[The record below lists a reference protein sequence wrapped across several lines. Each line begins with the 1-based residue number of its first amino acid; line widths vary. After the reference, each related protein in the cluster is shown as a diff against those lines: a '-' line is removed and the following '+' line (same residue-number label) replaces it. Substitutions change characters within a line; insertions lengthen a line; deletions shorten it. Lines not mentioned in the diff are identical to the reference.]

1 MICSAG
7 GSGIESRAALEQLCQ
22 QYWYPLYAWLRH
34 KNHSHAES
42 EDLTQGFF
50 LHLISRDRL
59 QIADS
64 RRGRFRSFLLGS
76 LENYVTQQW
85 RKETAQKR
93 GGVDKPLSLDF
104 GDAESRYNFEP
115 VDDETPER
123 LFDRAW
129 ALEVLQLAL
138 KQLRDE
144 YESSGKTGLFDALKP
159 YLVDSRVDPL
169 VSIANELN
177 MSVGAVKVAAHR
189 LRQRYRKRLRELV
202 SQTVAQPDQIDDELA
217 DLLAALG

>member
-7 GSGIESRAALEQLCQ
+7 GSGIESRDALEQLCQ
-22 QYWYPLYAWLRH
+22 QYWYPLYAWLRR

-50 LHLISRDRL
+50 LHLLDRDRL

-64 RRGRFRSFLLGS
+64 GRGRFRSFLLGS
-76 LENYVTQQW
+76 LENFVTQQW

-93 GGVDKPLSLDF
+93 GGPVKPISLDF
-104 GDAESRYNFEP
+104 GDAETRYKYEP
-115 VDDETPER
+115 VDGETPER

-129 ALEVLQLAL
+129 ALEVLQLAID
-138 KQLRDE
+138 QLRSE
-144 YESSGKTGLFDALKP
+144 YESSGKAQLFDALKP
-159 YLVDSRVDPL
+159 HLVDNRIDPL
-169 VSIANELN
+169 VAIADQLK

-189 LRQRYRKRLRELV
+189 LRQKYRQRLRELV
-202 SQTVAQPDQIDDELA
+202 SQTVSQPDQIDDELA
-217 DLLAALG
+217 MLLAALS